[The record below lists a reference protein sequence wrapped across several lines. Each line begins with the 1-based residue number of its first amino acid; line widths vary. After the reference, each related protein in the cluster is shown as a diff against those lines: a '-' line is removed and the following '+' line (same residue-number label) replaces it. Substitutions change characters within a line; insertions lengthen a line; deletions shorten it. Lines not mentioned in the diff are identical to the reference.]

1 MLAACSAESA
11 PTAGGAT
18 KFSAEI
24 RRTAFGVPH
33 IKAANMGGI
42 GYGYGYASAQD
53 NVCEIADRLL
63 TVAGQRAKYLGPG
76 ENDANITSDLY
87 HQRMIQSKRVEALLA
102 GPEGAADTP
111 SAEARALADG
121 YVSGFNRYLQETGV
135 DQISD
140 PLLFLIHTC
149 PVRRIEACWDL
160 ASSYPYK

>member
-1 MLAACSAESA
+1 MRALILAAASIAVLAACSAESA

-76 ENDANITSDLY
+76 ENDALGT
-87 HQRMIQSKRVEALLA
+87 
-102 GPEGAADTP
+102 TP
-111 SAEARALADG
+111 GR
-121 YVSGFNRYLQETGV
+121 
-135 DQISD
+135 
-140 PLLFLIHTC
+140 
-149 PVRRIEACWDL
+149 VRRRIFARRTGGVRL
-160 ASSYPYK
+160 MPA

>member
-1 MLAACSAESA
+1 
-11 PTAGGAT
+11 
-18 KFSAEI
+18 
-24 RRTAFGVPH
+24 
-33 IKAANMGGI
+33 MGGI

-111 SAEARALADG
+111 SAEAKALAEKAAAIPG
-121 YVSGFNRYLQETGV
+121 WSAHCR
-135 DQISD
+135 SW
-140 PLLFLIHTC
+140 PR
-149 PVRRIEACWDL
+149 P
-160 ASSYPYK
+160 PP